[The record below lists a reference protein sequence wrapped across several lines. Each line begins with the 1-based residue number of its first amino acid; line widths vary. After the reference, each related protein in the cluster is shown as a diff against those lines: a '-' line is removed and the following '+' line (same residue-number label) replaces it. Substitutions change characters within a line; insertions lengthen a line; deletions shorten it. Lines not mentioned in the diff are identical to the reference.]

1 PLPCRHL
8 SRLRLHRGVGGRHDP
23 RAAHADLSD
32 LARGVHRRHPAAH
45 FEGEG
50 RPARA
55 ACALARLCG
64 VRTDHP
70 GHHGRRPLHDGPTR
84 HVTGIRDF
92 EYAGWRVGAPSCD
105 GSAAATALFV
115 APLLQA
121 AKIKP
126 GTRLLD
132 VACGTGVAS
141 AQAAAL
147 GARVTG
153 VDFPPEMIAEAK
165 KRHPA
170 IAFHIADAEQLPF
183 ADASF
188 DAVVAN
194 FGIHHVERPQRA
206 IAQARRVLAP
216 GGIFAFTF
224 WAAPQE
230 NTAWRLIFEAI
241 AAHGRTDVPMPAG
254 NDAHATP
261 ENFSRLVADA
271 GFDARTLRCELIE
284 KDWELPR
291 ETDLVAVFET
301 GTVRMATLLRGQGGA
316 LPAIRRHVAVGV
328 RPFLRGQIVALPT
341 RAWLIAARASLFF
354 SPSPRAA

>member
-1 PLPCRHL
+1 
-8 SRLRLHRGVGGRHDP
+8 
-23 RAAHADLSD
+23 
-32 LARGVHRRHPAAH
+32 
-45 FEGEG
+45 
-50 RPARA
+50 
-55 ACALARLCG
+55 
-64 VRTDHP
+64 
-70 GHHGRRPLHDGPTR
+70 
-84 HVTGIRDF
+84 
-92 EYAGWRVGAPSCD
+92 
-105 GSAAATALFV
+105 
-115 APLLQA
+115 A

-153 VDFPPEMIAEAK
+153 VDFSPEMIAEAK

-271 GFDARTLRCELIE
+271 GFDARTPRCALRE
-284 KDWELPR
+284 KAWELPR

-341 RAWLIAARASLFF
+341 RAWLIAARRDSRAADTRVSDGGARLVFF
-354 SPSPRAA
+354 PPLAPRSGERVANAEGVSRERAFAEGLPKPSPSSPLAAARHPLPQAGEGKARAACALPQAGGRALADTLRAVRLD